1 MQYFPGHTWYPS
13 EVIFVLM
20 PIFCD
25 CSVRHKSNGAMRV
38 SVYLLCSPL
47 LHLAVHGMQG
57 YEFSAEPGKGK

>member
-1 MQYFPGHTWYPS
+1 M
-13 EVIFVLM
+13 LM